1 MPNLSEHFIQ
11 AEAERIWAGQ
21 GRPIG
26 SHRFDLRADA
36 ARPISSASL
45 DRKDVVRLVKGEW
58 EQHVG
63 QS

>member
-11 AEAERIWAGQ
+11 AEAERIWASQ
-21 GRPIG
+21 GRPTG
-26 SHRFDLRADA
+26 AHRFDLRADA
-36 ARPISSASL
+36 AHPLSSASL
-45 DRKDVVRLVKGEW
+45 DRKDVVRPVKGER